1 MVLPYSVAKDLLG
14 MTLIPPGVKEDKE
27 CRPRWI
33 GNYSYY
39 NTNIESLPIA
49 MLSTIQHGRALDRL
63 IREVVIAH
71 PALGTIY

>member
-1 MVLPYSVAKDLLG
+1 MVLPYSVAKDVLG
-14 MTLIPPGVKEDKE
+14 MTLIPQGVKEEKD

-49 MLSTIQHGRALDRL
+49 ALPTIQYGRTFDRL
-63 IREVVIAH
+63 IREVVIAD